1 MGGRP
6 PGAACG
12 TGPPLYGIHG
22 HARTREGTAAAAVP
36 RLERVHGTRAAGA
49 VSEPGPRD
57 EGGRVAVSW
66 TAATATRG
74 SGPLPTVG
82 RENRRGRVSQGDID
96 RACFE
101 VPLPSHR
108 P

>member
-12 TGPPLYGIHG
+12 TRPPLYGIHG
-22 HARTREGTAAAAVP
+22 YARTREGTAVCP
-36 RLERVHGTRAAGA
+36 LERDHGAARAAGA
-49 VSEPGPRD
+49 VSEPGPRA

-74 SGPLPTVG
+74 SGPLPTAG